1 MLTSCTASACQYAW
15 GWALKKAENESR
27 SSQQQPSDALP
38 AGGHSDRCLTTT
50 KTSAACLTQ
59 PSATHSVQPKAASQA
74 STPARLVQ
82 RSGGARPRARKEGVV
97 E

>member
-1 MLTSCTASACQYAW
+1 MLASCTILLASMHG
-15 GWALKKAENESR
+15 GWALKRQKTTKP
-27 SSQQQPSDALP
+27 QQAAAAPNCLAGRRAQRPLSDN
-38 AGGHSDRCLTTT
+38 H